1 MPGSQLQKLPVIY
14 LVRHGETEWSVSG
27 RHTGLTDL
35 PLTEQGLENARL
47 IGVKLKQLA
56 PIKVFTSTLRRA
68 VEACELAGFGAE
80 AQKDSDLVEWDYGQY
95 EGRTTKEIRLSNPD
109 WEIFR
114 DGCPGG
120 ESPAQIGA
128 RAERVVGRL
137 RALPGD
143 ALLFSSRHFLAVL
156 AARWLGMEPGS
167 GRFFPLSTA
176 SLSALSYEHTISE
189 PVIRLWNDQ
198 NHLKT

>member
-1 MPGSQLQKLPVIY
+1 LQKLPVIY

-35 PLTEQGLENARL
+35 ALTERGRENARL
-47 IGVKLKQLA
+47 IGDRLRELA
-56 PIKVFTSTLRRA
+56 PIEVFTSPLRRA
-68 VEACELAGFGAE
+68 VETCELAGFGPE
-80 AQKDSDLVEWDYGQY
+80 AKKDSDLVEWDYGEY
-95 EGRTTKEIRLSNPD
+95 EGRTTKEIRLDNPN

-128 RAERVVGRL
+128 RAARVVARL
-137 RALPGD
+137 RALQGD
-143 ALLFSSRHFLAVL
+143 ALLFSSRHFLGVL

-189 PVIRLWNDQ
+189 AVIRLWNDQ

>member
-1 MPGSQLQKLPVIY
+1 MQKLPVIY

-35 PLTEQGLENARL
+35 PLTEQGRKNAGL
-47 IGVKLKQLA
+47 LGVRLKQLG
-56 PIKVFTSTLRRA
+56 PIKVFTSPLRRA
-68 VEACELAGFGAE
+68 VQTCELAGFGLQ
-80 AQKDSDLVEWDYGQY
+80 AQGDPDLVEWDYGEY
-95 EGRTTKEIRLSNPD
+95 EGRTTREIRLNSPD

-120 ESPAQIGA
+120 EAPAEIGA
-128 RAERVVGRL
+128 RAARVVARL
-137 RALPGD
+137 RALQED
-143 ALLFSSRHFLAVL
+143 ALLFSSRHFLSVL
-156 AARWLGMEPGS
+156 AARWLGLETAS

-176 SLSALSYEHTISE
+176 SLSALSYEHTLSE
-189 PVIRLWNDQ
+189 AVIRLWNDQ